1 MIPLTADPKRRLPTI
16 NRAQTTAMAMIAAAA
31 AKLAIVVKCKIIM
44 SASGCGQDQ
53 KLSAPKTGVTLA
65 M

>member
-1 MIPLTADPKRRLPTI
+1 MIPLTADPKRRLPI
-16 NRAQTTAMAMIAAAA
+16 NNRAQTTAMAMIASA
-31 AKLAIVVKCKIIM
+31 AKLAKCKIIM